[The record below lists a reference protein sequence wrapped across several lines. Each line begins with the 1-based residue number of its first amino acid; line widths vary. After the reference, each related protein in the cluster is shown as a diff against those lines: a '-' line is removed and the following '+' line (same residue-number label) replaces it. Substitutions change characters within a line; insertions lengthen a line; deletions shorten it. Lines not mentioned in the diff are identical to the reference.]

1 LILRIVDKLIFGAA
15 LLLALQIPLLADH
28 YQQYLS
34 GMYQATKL
42 QVDGYEATA
51 KANQFAD
58 VQSMIDN
65 HLQNSEPSVRDDA
78 RQKLATMDVL
88 ADLTQGMA
96 VFKQG
101 YLVEKLLF
109 MLHPSRYGNLKAV
122 ISQFTP
128 GIPLTLSGLAFAVV
142 VALLLNLLLMLPFQ
156 WGRTGKRPVGNE
168 RKAHS

>member
-15 LLLALQIPLLADH
+15 LLLALQLPLLADH

-34 GMYQATKL
+34 GMYQATKW
-42 QVDGYEATA
+42 QVDGYAATA

-58 VQSMIDN
+58 VQSMLEQ

-88 ADLTQGMA
+88 ADLTQGMV

-109 MLHPSRYGNLKAV
+109 MLHPSRYGNLKKV
-122 ISQFTP
+122 IRQFKP
-128 GIPLTLSGLAFAVV
+128 GIPLSPGSLAFSVL

-156 WGRTGKRPVGNE
+156 LVRAGKRPASIV
-168 RKAHS
+168 RKA